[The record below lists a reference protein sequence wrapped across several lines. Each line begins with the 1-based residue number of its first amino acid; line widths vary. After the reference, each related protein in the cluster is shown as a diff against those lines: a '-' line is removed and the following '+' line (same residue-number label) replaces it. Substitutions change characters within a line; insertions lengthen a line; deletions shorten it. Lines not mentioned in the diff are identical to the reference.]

1 MPKNKKT
8 PKHELLW
15 TTKVLKGQEI
25 RFFRL
30 FQKAKKEPSASP
42 PYYQEEYKDE
52 ELEEIS
58 QNFELQI

>member
-1 MPKNKKT
+1 
-8 PKHELLW
+8 
-15 TTKVLKGQEI
+15 LKGQEI